1 MGITTELIQQLNR
14 GFVSERAKKKAEQEK
29 RKKILQTQN
38 DYKNFLY
45 KKFYAH
51 FYANKK
57 NNPENIFAKFQD
69 VDEMRKIINNNNYT
83 ILEIFYRI
91 DTYNSILKKVYNQF
105 KNDFKLNYSY
115 ENIEKEAEKQQK
127 ELENLN
133 IKYIKAI
140 EKRDKAKKRYF
151 EALENYEKELAKNR
165 KVKKQGCLK
174 ILAGLFIGGRIAS
187 KRYKK
192 MKY

>member
-1 MGITTELIQQLNR
+1 MGITTELFQQLNR

-29 RKKILQTQN
+29 RKKILQKQN

-51 FYANKK
+51 FYVNKK

-105 KNDFKLNYSY
+105 KNDFKLNYSC
-115 ENIEKEAEKQQK
+115 ENIEKEEEKQYQ
-127 ELENLN
+127 
-133 IKYIKAI
+133 KAI
-140 EKRDKAKKRYF
+140 NEYNRAIIERDKAKAQYQT
-151 EALENYEKELAKNR
+151 ALKKYNKQKINNVHILKN
-165 KVKKQGCLK
+165 GLLK
-174 ILAGLFIGGRIAS
+174 IGAGLFIGGRVAS
-187 KRYKK
+187 KKYKK

>member
-1 MGITTELIQQLNR
+1 MGITTDLVQQLNR

-29 RKKILQTQN
+29 RKKILQIQN

-51 FYANKK
+51 FYVNKK
-57 NNPENIFAKFQD
+57 SNPENIFAKFQD

-83 ILEIFYRI
+83 MLEIFYRI

-115 ENIEKEAEKQQK
+115 ENAEKEEIQLMKEYLKLEEKHQKILKEKQKQEERYQQLLNERQK
-127 ELENLN
+127 
-133 IKYIKAI
+133 IKQK
-140 EKRDKAKKRYF
+140 
-151 EALENYEKELAKNR
+151 
-165 KVKKQGCLK
+165 GCLK
-174 ILAGLFIGGRIAS
+174 ILSGLFIGGRIAS
-187 KRYKK
+187 KTYKK